1 MGFYERRVL
10 PRMINVACS
19 TKMVEP
25 LRRRVCDGLAGEVV
39 EIGFGSGLNVP
50 FYPAAGGHRTGAPPP
65 LLTRYRPAASSRI
78 PRPAPSSA
86 AHRGT
91 ARDLHAQIQQ
101 RHRAKIARRAASRRS
116 LAHLGI
122 IEQPIP
128 GLTPV
133 FRGTEGRTR
142 PARID
147 RSPQPAG
154 PAAASPLGCPAHLR
168 WSCQLRHAREIF
180 MRDNASAAGAQA
192 GLTER
197 VMLALESGDLGW
209 WPSFAHRRRLRR
221 WAVLPAS
228 PDVSAWPHA

>member
-1 MGFYERRVL
+1 MGFYERQILPRVL
-10 PRMINVACS
+10 SVACG

-101 RHRAKIARRAASRRS
+101 LRHTRIAEPASGRRA
-116 LAHLGI
+116 
-122 IEQPIP
+122 
-128 GLTPV
+128 
-133 FRGTEGRTR
+133 
-142 PARID
+142 
-147 RSPQPAG
+147 
-154 PAAASPLGCPAHLR
+154 
-168 WSCQLRHAREIF
+168 
-180 MRDNASAAGAQA
+180 
-192 GLTER
+192 
-197 VMLALESGDLGW
+197 
-209 WPSFAHRRRLRR
+209 FAHHPM
-221 WAVLPAS
+221 VEPPG
-228 PDVSAWPHA
+228 PDLTKVFGGKAIDGKAIDG